1 MSNLAIKITF
11 IALIFIA
18 VLAGTYPM
26 QREALDEQSTKDY
39 DTVLLSDLN
48 KARALYERL
57 QAASP
62 EQKARPDFQEKLLD
76 ARENLARLKWE
87 IRDLEGAKQLLEEQ
101 LSVTW
106 GMHPNQYNPRWVKNN
121 QDLANIFRDLNYPLA
136 AIACNTAVLEHDRQY
151 KPEDKALIARDLN
164 NLGLNHYL
172 NGQTLKAKADRDKQ
186 FAEARSYYEQAL
198 ATLPTGSNS
207 KEALPAL
214 SNLYLALRD
223 LDMQADA
230 DRIKT
235 QIALVEKTASVQRVC
250 REP

>member
-18 VLAGTYPM
+18 VLAGTYPL
-26 QREALDEQSTKDY
+26 QREALDQQSANDY
-39 DTVLLSDLN
+39 ENVLLSDLN
-48 KARALYERL
+48 KARTNYEKL
-57 QAASP
+57 LAASP
-62 EQKARPDFQEKLLD
+62 EQKSQPDYQNKLLD

-106 GMHPNQYNPRWVKNN
+106 AMHPNEYNPRWVKNN

-151 KPEDKALIARDLN
+151 KPADKALIARDLN

-172 NGQTLKAKADRDKQ
+172 NGQTLKDKADRAKQ
-186 FAEARSYYEQAL
+186 FMEAKSYYQQAL
-198 ATLPTGSNS
+198 ALMPTGSNS

-223 LDMQADA
+223 LDMTDEADKVKA
-230 DRIKT
+230 
-235 QIALVEKTASVQRVC
+235 QIATIQKTVHRVC